1 MSVADQSEIDKSA
14 APVTPVAPASENK
27 EHTMKEKPSRTV
39 TVEVDEVPVA
49 TPKETTPRAV
59 LVAAGRDPAARQ
71 LVRVKGKHQEPFSD
85 PDQHIKVHEGERF
98 ITTSTGNT
106 PVS

>member
-1 MSVADQSEIDKSA
+1 MSPAEQNEIDRT
-14 APVTPVAPASENK
+14 PVTSVVGASEPN
-27 EHTMKEKPSRTV
+27 EHTMKDKPGKTV
-39 TVEVDEVPVA
+39 TVEVDEIPVA

-71 LVRVKGKHQEPFSD
+71 LVRVHGKHQEAFPN
-85 PDQHIKVHEGERF
+85 PDQPIKVHDGERF
-98 ITTSTGNT
+98 ITTSTGST

>member
-1 MSVADQSEIDKSA
+1 MSVTDQNEIDKSA
-14 APVTPVAPASENK
+14 APVTSVAGTSETK
-27 EHTMKEKPSRTV
+27 EHTMKDKPDKTV
-39 TVEVDEVPVA
+39 TIEVDEIPVA

-59 LVAAGRDPAARQ
+59 LIAAGRDPAARQ
-71 LVRVKGKHQEPFSD
+71 LVRVKGKHQEPFPD
-85 PDQHIKVHEGERF
+85 PDQPIKVHEGERF